1 MNYYCEF
8 FFWEL
13 CLLSVIVNKEFI
25 FWEPFSPG
33 VVVNWEFSFYALHE
47 TDQVDSRF

>member
-8 FFWEL
+8 FLWEL
-13 CLLSVIVNKEFI
+13 CLLGVIVNKEFI

-33 VVVNWEFSFYALHE
+33 VVVNWEFSF
-47 TDQVDSRF
+47 